1 MQTIYKIGILIII
14 LIFINHLYP
23 LKNHFDLN
31 NLKDYFNKT
40 SNNIKLI
47 NLIYKHNNNLIVK
60 NIDYDELINY
70 KWNIKP
76 IPINYIIKKNIID
89 YISYIYN
96 NSKINSKNIEII
108 NNVNY
113 YNSYKGNYIP
123 NIIFEIII
131 KNNKEEYKFIMET
144 ELFLHNQRHTQAT
157 PSRVNPYATD
167 YNSNKIDII
176 NLKINNIINPN
187 EPINQKEDSIFLNI
201 PMNENYSEDS
211 LIPTINNI
219 SE

>member
-14 LIFINHLYP
+14 LIFINYLYP

-31 NLKDYFNKT
+31 NLKDYFNKN

-47 NLIYKHNNNLIVK
+47 NSIYKYNNNLIVK
-60 NIDYDELINY
+60 NIDYDELVNY

-76 IPINYIIKKNIID
+76 TPINYLIRKNIID
-89 YISYIYN
+89 YISNIYN
-96 NSKINSKNIEII
+96 NSKINSINIEII

-113 YNSYKGNYIP
+113 YISHKGSYIP
-123 NIIFEIII
+123 NIIFEITI
-131 KNNKEEYKFIMET
+131 KDTKEEYKFIMET
-144 ELFLHNQRHTQAT
+144 ELFLK
-157 PSRVNPYATD
+157 
-167 YNSNKIDII
+167 NSNKIDII

-187 EPINQKEDSIFLNI
+187 EPIKYKQDSIFLNV